1 MNFCKKL
8 LKMVDNKVNF
18 DWENL
23 AIKGGLEG
31 QLKEELRRLK
41 ENLINRVIE
50 SGESPFSQNSSQLSN
65 EFINSVKPQLDEMFL
80 DFSFLTKD
88 EKVSKRKQFFI
99 ELCYEL
105 DLIINR
111 KACCSIEFEGY
122 AIYSFFKAL
131 SSLLDEVE
139 IKVYQDKLYILT
151 MDPLR
156 IVIFEVIIV
165 NKTFKFYKE
174 GMLGFNLNDL
184 QKALKCKSSDESKIN
199 LIFGKDKLYISIN
212 SKKFHSHIER
222 ELNCINFHES
232 GKLDI
237 DELHIIKYPCCF
249 KLSKDKLEYLLDNF
263 GLYSEII
270 KIRCYK
276 DKVSFI
282 ELGESGNNEISWNSN
297 SIPNFFFN
305 PHLSK
310 EEENKS
316 ELNSLKYYEGIYSLD
331 FFNMTYK
338 MANLLDKSELITLSM
353 KEKHP
358 LKSEM
363 IFPKLGDALIKL
375 YISPRG

>member
-1 MNFCKKL
+1 
-8 LKMVDNKVNF
+8 MVNNEGNF

-23 AIKGGLEG
+23 SDKGKLEG
-31 QLKEELRRLK
+31 QLKEELGTWK
-41 ENLINRVIE
+41 KNLINRLVE
-50 SGESPFSQNSSQLSN
+50 SGESPFLQKPNQLSN
-65 EFINSVKPQLDEMFL
+65 EFKNSIETQLDEIFL
-80 DFSFLTKD
+80 GFSFLTID
-88 EKVSKRKQFFI
+88 EKGHKRQRFFI

-105 DLIINR
+105 DLLINR

-122 AIYSFFKAL
+122 AIYTFFKAL

-139 IKVYQDKLYILT
+139 IKIYQDKLYILT

-156 IVIFEVIIV
+156 IVIFEIILV
-165 NKTFKFYKE
+165 NTTFKFYKE
-174 GMLGFNLNDL
+174 SMIGFNLNDL

-199 LIFGKDKLYISIN
+199 LIFGKDKLYISIK

-237 DELHIIKYPCCF
+237 EELHTIKYPCCF
-249 KLSKDKLEYLLDNF
+249 KLSKEKLEYLLDNF

-276 DKVSFI
+276 DKISFI

-297 SIPNFFFN
+297 SISNVFFN
-305 PHLSK
+305 PHLLK
-310 EEENKS
+310 EEENRS
-316 ELNSLKYYEGIYSLD
+316 EELNNRKYYEGIYSLD

-363 IFPKLGDALIKL
+363 IFPKLGDTILKL

>member
-1 MNFCKKL
+1 
-8 LKMVDNKVNF
+8 MVDNKVNF

-23 AIKGGLEG
+23 ANKGELEG
-31 QLKEELRRLK
+31 QLKEDLRKLK
-41 ENLINRVIE
+41 KNLINRVVE
-50 SGESPFSQNSSQLSN
+50 SGESPFLQKSNQLSN
-65 EFINSVKPQLDEMFL
+65 EFINSVKIQLDEMFI

-111 KACCSIEFEGY
+111 KACCSIEFEGH

-131 SSLLDEVE
+131 SSLLNEVE

-156 IVIFEVIIV
+156 IIIFEIVIL

-199 LIFGKDKLYISIN
+199 LIFGKEKMFISIK

-237 DELHIIKYPCCF
+237 DEFHTIKYPCCF
-249 KLSKDKLEYLLDNF
+249 ELSKDKLEYLLDNF

-270 KIRCYK
+270 KIRCFK

-297 SIPNFFFN
+297 SIPNIFFN
-305 PHLSK
+305 HHFLE

-316 ELNSLKYYEGIYSLD
+316 EELNSLKYYEGIYSLD

-353 KEKHP
+353 KEKYP

-363 IFPKLGDALIKL
+363 IFPKLGNTLIKL

>member
-1 MNFCKKL
+1 MA
-8 LKMVDNKVNF
+8 DNNVIF

-23 AIKGGLEG
+23 ANKGELEG
-31 QLKEELRRLK
+31 QLKEEFGKLK
-41 ENLINRVIE
+41 KNLINRVVE
-50 SGESPFSQNSSQLSN
+50 SRESPFLQKSNQLSN
-65 EFINSVKPQLDEMFL
+65 EFKNSVETQLDEIFL
-80 DFSFLTKD
+80 GFSFLAKD
-88 EKVSKRKQFFI
+88 EKGHKRQRFFI

-199 LIFGKDKLYISIN
+199 LIFGKDKLYISIK

-232 GKLDI
+232 GKLGI
-237 DELHIIKYPCCF
+237 DELHTIKYPCCF
-249 KLSKDKLEYLLDNF
+249 KLSKEKLEYLLDNF

-270 KIRCYK
+270 KIRCFK

-297 SIPNFFFN
+297 SIPNIFFN
-305 PHLSK
+305 PLFLK

-316 ELNSLKYYEGIYSLD
+316 EELNSLKYYEGVYSLD

-353 KEKHP
+353 KEKYP

-363 IFPKLGDALIKL
+363 IFPKLGDTILKL

>member
-1 MNFCKKL
+1 
-8 LKMVDNKVNF
+8 MVDNKVNF

-23 AIKGGLEG
+23 ANKGELEG
-31 QLKEELRRLK
+31 QLKEELGTLK
-41 ENLINRVIE
+41 KNLINRVVE
-50 SGESPFSQNSSQLSN
+50 SGESPFLQKSNQFYN
-65 EFINSVKPQLDEMFL
+65 EFKNSVEIQLDEIFL
-80 DFSFLTKD
+80 GFSFLTKD
-88 EKVSKRKQFFI
+88 EKGHKRQRFFI

-139 IKVYQDKLYILT
+139 IKVYQEKLYILT

-156 IVIFEVIIV
+156 IIIFEIVIL

-199 LIFGKDKLYISIN
+199 LIFGKDKLYISIK

-237 DELHIIKYPCCF
+237 DELHKIKYPCCF
-249 KLSKDKLEYLLDNF
+249 KLSKEKLEYLLDNF

-270 KIRCYK
+270 KIRCFK

-305 PHLSK
+305 PHLIM
-310 EEENKS
+310 EEENTS
-316 ELNSLKYYEGIYSLD
+316 EELNIRNYYKGVYSLD

-363 IFPKLGDALIKL
+363 IFPKLGDTILKL